1 MLLGHLCYVIGW
13 HKSLTQYLC
22 DINPSQIM
30 LRSLQLCTCV
40 FLRVCGRLLHALKVA
55 VWLTHQ
61 GGDEY
66 FYWGGLHHWGR
77 SVGKSWRMR
86 LAEGKNRGVTVN
98 RHISRPESGEWASE
112 RGAVRVSPEKKIWA
126 DNERGSS
133 AWFCC
138 QTYVWISIKPL
149 SCSIR
154 WKPTALNECVLYW
167 TSAFL

>member
-1 MLLGHLCYVIGW
+1 MFLMLLWHLCYVIGW

-112 RGAVRVSPEKKIWA
+112 RGAVRVSPEKRSEQIMKEEA
-126 DNERGSS
+126 RYGFVVKRMCE
-133 AWFCC
+133 F
-138 QTYVWISIKPL
+138 Q
-149 SCSIR
+149 
-154 WKPTALNECVLYW
+154 
-167 TSAFL
+167 